1 MGQWITDR
9 TQSNVNHV
17 KEITAKAKTG
27 TWTKTEQSEWL
38 AGMKGALNYTD
49 FNRIESGIQE
59 LASIVGAN
67 VSVKTDWLID
77 GYMKQSDAVRWLSN
91 IAAIKSKCAGLNSTP
106 DVPASMDRLSFSAM
120 NQIEQVLYD
129 IEMLAK
135 TRVTFSGEFTCG
147 EGQYGF

>member
-9 TQSNVNHV
+9 TQSDVNHV
-17 KEITAKAKTG
+17 KEITEKARTG

-59 LASIVGAN
+59 LGSIVGAS
-67 VSVKTDWLID
+67 VSVWTDWTVD
-77 GYMKQSDAVRWLSN
+77 GYMKVSDAARWLSN
-91 IAAIKSKCAGLNSTP
+91 INSIRAKCSGSSAIADTPESMNKLDFST
-106 DVPASMDRLSFSAM
+106 M
-120 NQIEQVLYD
+120 NQIEQILLD
-129 IEMLAK
+129 IETLAK
-135 TRVTFSGEFTCG
+135 TYVTFSGEYMTG

>member
-1 MGQWITDR
+1 MWVTDR
-9 TQSNVNHV
+9 TQSDVERV
-17 KEITAKAKTG
+17 KSITEKARSG
-27 TWTKTEQSEWL
+27 TWTDDEKQEWL

-67 VSVKTDWLID
+67 VSVKTDWRID

-91 IAAIKSKCAGLNSTP
+91 IAAIRSKCAGLDSTP
-106 DVPASMDRLSFSAM
+106 DVPSSMDRLSFSTM

>member
-1 MGQWITDR
+1 MWVTDR
-9 TQSNVNHV
+9 TQSDVERV
-17 KEITAKAKTG
+17 KSITEKARSG
-27 TWTKTEQSEWL
+27 TWTDDEKQEWL

-49 FNRIESGIQE
+49 FNRIEFGIQE

-67 VSVKTDWLID
+67 VSVKTDWRID

-91 IAAIKSKCAGLNSTP
+91 IAAIRSKCAGLDSTP
-106 DVPASMDRLSFSAM
+106 DVPSSMDRLSFSTM

>member
-1 MGQWITDR
+1 MWVTDR
-9 TQSNVNHV
+9 TQSDVDRV
-17 KEITAKAKTG
+17 KSITEKARSG
-27 TWTKTEQSEWL
+27 TWTDDEKQEWL

-67 VSVKTDWLID
+67 VSVKTDWQID

-91 IAAIKSKCAGLNSTP
+91 VAAIRSKCAGLDSTP

-135 TRVTFSGEFTCG
+135 THVTFSGEFTCG

>member
-1 MGQWITDR
+1 MWVTDR
-9 TQSNVNHV
+9 TQSDVDRV
-17 KEITAKAKTG
+17 KSITEKARSG
-27 TWTKTEQSEWL
+27 TWTDDEKREWF
-38 AGMKGALNYTD
+38 AGMKGALNYMD

-67 VSVKTDWLID
+67 VSVKTDWMID
-77 GYMKQSDAVRWLSN
+77 SYMKRSDAVRWLSN
-91 IAAIKSKCAGLNSTP
+91 IAAIRSRCAGLDSTP
-106 DVPASMDRLSFSAM
+106 DVPANMDRLSFSTM

>member
-1 MGQWITDR
+1 MWVTDR
-9 TQSNVNHV
+9 TQSDVERV
-17 KEITAKAKTG
+17 KSITEKARSG
-27 TWTKTEQSEWL
+27 TWTDDEKQEWL
-38 AGMKGALNYTD
+38 SGMKGALNYTD

-67 VSVKTDWLID
+67 VSVKTDWRID

-91 IAAIKSKCAGLNSTP
+91 IAAIRSKCAGLDSTP
-106 DVPASMDRLSFSAM
+106 DVPSNMDRLSFSTM

-135 TRVTFSGEFTCG
+135 TRVTFSGEFACG

>member
-1 MGQWITDR
+1 MWVTDR
-9 TQSNVNHV
+9 TQSDVERV
-17 KEITAKAKTG
+17 KSITEKARSG
-27 TWTKTEQSEWL
+27 TWTDNEKQEWL

-67 VSVKTDWLID
+67 VSVKTDWRIG

-91 IAAIKSKCAGLNSTP
+91 IAAIRSKCAGLDSTP
-106 DVPASMDRLSFSAM
+106 DAPASMNRLSFSTM

>member
-9 TQSNVNHV
+9 TQSDVDHV
-17 KEITAKAKTG
+17 KKITAKARTG

-59 LASIVGAN
+59 LASIVGAS
-67 VSVKTDWLID
+67 VSVRTDWTVD
-77 GYMKQSDAVRWLSN
+77 GYMKVSDAIRWLSN
-91 IAAIKSKCAGLNSTP
+91 INFIRAKCSGSSGIADTPESMNKLDFST
-106 DVPASMDRLSFSAM
+106 M
-120 NQIEQVLYD
+120 NQLEQILFD
-129 IEMLAK
+129 IETLAK
-135 TRVTFSGEFTCG
+135 TYVTFSGEYMTG